1 MRFTVLFPV
10 LTVAVCGCTGGA
22 DSEATREPSPRPVSV
37 LTLRETDPTRSMNVA
52 GTVGSWKTEE
62 IGFEVSGRLKYTIEP
77 ETNVS
82 GSSGELE
89 SQPLASIDPERYD
102 TAVSSAEARIV
113 MLERQKAA
121 AIIQRDQVLPAQRDS
136 AVATRVLAQGD
147 YDRTKAL
154 FDEKAVAKA
163 ELDKFDANLKTAN
176 AMVVQLDASK
186 EAQTAEIA
194 SLDAQID
201 QAAAALKDAKRDRTD
216 CTLRAPFRGQIAKV
230 HVIPGGTVQRGEP
243 VLTLQMMDPM
253 KVEFEVSAERARQ
266 LHYKDGLTLRLPL
279 PDGKSLEEEGIIYRT
294 DAVADPSTRTFTI
307 TVLIRNRLVPVTVPD
322 DVDVKT
328 LAKTRDIWS
337 LVRGILDDSAR
348 DFIEENSIHKDGEGE
363 YVWKVIEDI
372 QAGGRTR
379 GPLLQVEKARVKSG
393 AIKTSFLG
401 LWTFRDITVDDPA
414 TLVAGR
420 DRILGRLDL
429 PSGVTEFTGG
439 QVLFEREQWL
449 LRPGDLVGVD
459 LSEEPMPSGFYVPI
473 DAIAESSG
481 KNFVFVVAAGDSGST
496 VRQVEVK
503 ASDGPNTHKRIEA
516 TGDQALSAGEQIVL
530 GGVHYLTDGEAVSVA
545 SEVKGN

>member
-420 DRILGRLDL
+420 DRILGRLDYRQESQNSPAVRSCLNANSGSCGLVTSSESISAKNRCRAVSMFRSMRSRNPAERTSFSLWQRAIREAPFGRLKSRL
-429 PSGVTEFTGG
+429 PTDRT
-439 QVLFEREQWL
+439 LT
-449 LRPGDLVGVD
+449 
-459 LSEEPMPSGFYVPI
+459 SESKPR
-473 DAIAESSG
+473 AIRHFRRANRSCWAES
-481 KNFVFVVAAGDSGST
+481 T
-496 VRQVEVK
+496 
-503 ASDGPNTHKRIEA
+503 I
-516 TGDQALSAGEQIVL
+516 
-530 GGVHYLTDGEAVSVA
+530 
-545 SEVKGN
+545 